1 MPDGA
6 GGGRVSRAPSLRARL
21 ARTGFADASR
31 AADLWESGF
40 LAGVLAACEA
50 AELDGG
56 SRDGGLGAAST
67 ALIADVA
74 RAADPDLALLA
85 LARLGEADPDRAER
99 LTEVLADPAGAR
111 GNLIAVLGASVATGD
126 WLVAHPGDVEYV
138 LRPRN
143 GVAADPAN
151 VRTQLLESVGADP
164 DAAMPVASVRAS
176 DGALDEMRRAY
187 RRALLTIAT
196 EDLTATDPEAF
207 LPEVGAALANLAAAA
222 LEAALA
228 LARAEL
234 SDHGK
239 DVRLAV
245 LGMGKTGGREL
256 NYISDVDVIYVA
268 EPVDGADEAVAL
280 RVGTKLAATLARMC
294 SMPAREPALWEV
306 DAALRPEGKNGPLV
320 RTLASHV
327 SYYERWAKTWEF
339 QALLKARHVA
349 GDVDLSAAYLA
360 ATRPMVW
367 EAAGR
372 ENFVE
377 DSQAMR
383 RRVEDNVPPA
393 EADRQIKLGRGGLRD
408 VEFTVQL
415 LQLVHGRTDPSIR
428 SANTLR
434 ALQSLAAGG
443 YVGRDHAAELG
454 ACYRFLRVL
463 EHRVQLYR
471 MRRTHLL
478 PTADDDLRRL
488 ARSMGRSPEGE
499 VAGAKDLVARW
510 QAIRRRVRRLHEELY
525 YRPLLPATA
534 RLSADDVS
542 LDPEAAKARL
552 QAIGYRDP
560 AGALRHIKILTE
572 GISRRAAIQRQL
584 LPVMLGWFG
593 EGPDPDGG
601 LLAFRKLSEELGGT
615 HWYLKMLRDSG
626 AAAERL
632 ATLLSSSKYVADSLL
647 RTPEAVAWLGDDRE
661 LTPRTAE
668 ALAAAMNA
676 MLLRRD
682 DPTDAAQAVRF
693 LRRRELTRGAIG
705 DVLADVP
712 VTTCAQVV
720 TPAADMALAGAV
732 RIATQTATAELGLGA
747 DPSVF
752 LVVAMGRLGGAEIGY
767 ASDADVLFVH
777 DPHESADAK
786 AAQDWAVLVA
796 TTIASLLGKTGPE
809 PVLSVDSQL
818 RPEGRQGPVV
828 RTIDSYAEYYQRWA
842 QGWERQALLRARSV
856 AGDVGLGERFTAL
869 IDPLRYPATGIDLA
883 EIRELRRIKA
893 RVESERLPRGVPAT
907 HHLKLG
913 RGGLSDV
920 EWTAQ
925 YLQLCHAGEF
935 EALRTTST
943 LGALAAA
950 RDAHLI
956 SESDAEQ
963 LTAAW
968 ELATRLRNAIVLSTG
983 RVSGQKVDVL
993 PSERGELGGV
1003 SRLLGYQAGH
1013 ARDLEEDWL
1022 RTARQA
1028 RVVMERVF
1036 FG

>member
-1 MPDGA
+1 MA
-6 GGGRVSRAPSLRARL
+6 RA
-21 ARTGFADASR
+21 GFADAAR
-31 AADLWESGF
+31 AADLWESPF

-50 AELDGG
+50 
-56 SRDGGLGAAST
+56 GAAPDETPGTAST
-67 ALIADVA
+67 ALIGDVA
-74 RAADPDLALLA
+74 RAADPDLALLS
-85 LARLGEADPDRAER
+85 LARLGEVDPDRAAR
-99 LTEVLADPAGAR
+99 LTQVLADPAGAR
-111 GNLIAVLGASVATGD
+111 TNLIAVLGASVATGD
-126 WLVAHPGDVEYV
+126 WLVAHPGDVELV
-138 LRPRN
+138 LRPRG

-151 VRTQLLESVGADP
+151 VRALLLESVGADP
-164 DAAMPVASVRAS
+164 DSAVPVASVRAS
-176 DGALDEMRRAY
+176 DGSLNEMRRAY

-196 EDLTATDPEAF
+196 EDLTAHDPEAF

-234 SDHGK
+234 TDHGAG
-239 DVRLAV
+239 VRLAV

-268 EPVDGADEAVAL
+268 EPVDGADEADAL

-349 GDVDLSAAYLA
+349 GDADLSVDYLA

-415 LQLVHGRTDPSIR
+415 LQLVHGRTDETIR

-434 ALQSLAAGG
+434 ALASLSAAG
-443 YVGRDHAAELG
+443 YVGRDHAAELA

-478 PTADDDLRRL
+478 PTSEDGLRRL
-488 ARSMGRSPEGE
+488 ARSMGRNPLGD
-499 VAGAKDLVARW
+499 VPDANALMQRW
-510 QAIRRRVRRLHEELY
+510 QATRRRVRRLHEDLY

-534 RLSADDVS
+534 SLSADEVS

-552 QAIGYRDP
+552 QGIGYRDP
-560 AGALRHIKILTE
+560 AGALRHIKVLTE

-584 LPVMLGWFG
+584 LPVMLGWFA

-632 ATLLSSSKYVADSLL
+632 ATLLSSSKYVADSLM

-661 LTPRTAE
+661 LTPRTPE

-712 VTTCAQVV
+712 VTTCAAVIS
-720 TPAADMALAGAV
+720 PAADMALQGAV
-732 RIATQTATAELGLGA
+732 RIATQTATAELGLDA
-747 DPSVF
+747 DPSRF

-777 DPHESADAK
+777 DPRDGADPK
-786 AAQDWAVLVA
+786 QAQDWAVLVA

-809 PVLSVDSQL
+809 PVLPVDSQL

-856 AGDVGLGERFTAL
+856 AGDNDLGERFTSL
-869 IDPLRYPATGIDLA
+869 IDPLRYPADGIDLA

-925 YLQLCHAGEF
+925 YLQLCHAGTTET
-935 EALRTTST
+935 LRTTST
-943 LGALAAA
+943 LEALAAA
-950 RDAHLI
+950 RDANLI
-956 SESDAEQ
+956 TDSDAEH

-993 PSERGELGGV
+993 PSERGELAGV
-1003 SRLLGYQAGH
+1003 SRLLGYHAGH

-1028 RVVMERVF
+1028 RVVMEQVF